1 MQQSKVVE
9 TWVGLFVALGM
20 VGLFFMAMKVS
31 NLGDLQT
38 KDNSFKITARFQN
51 AGSLR
56 ERAPV
61 SMAGVRVG
69 RVSAIHFDKET
80 YEAVVEMR
88 IDPEYD
94 TIPTDT
100 TANVLT
106 AGLLGEQYIGL
117 SAGGSDEFLKNG
129 DEIELTQSALVLE
142 EVISR
147 FLFNKAESGSEKK
160 DAPAAASAPEAD
172 VEADTPATEEMPAQ
186 PAPPVNKVEMSAIP
200 PVRKP
205 KPAED
210 EEAAPAHKPKAAHH
224 GKVVEEAPAEPKPKA
239 AHGKS
244 AEEAPAGQ
252 KPKTAHGKGAEEA
265 EPAHKAGKPAAKG
278 SSNP

>member
-9 TWVGLFVALGM
+9 TWVGLFVALGV
-20 VGLFFMAMKVS
+20 VGLFFLAMKVS

-38 KDNSFKITARFQN
+38 KDNSFKIVARFQN

-69 RVSAIHFDKET
+69 RVSSIRFDKET

-117 SAGGSDEFLKNG
+117 SAGGSDEYLKNG
-129 DEIELTQSALVLE
+129 DEIELTQSAMVLE

-147 FLFNKAESGSEKK
+147 FLFNKAENGAEKK
-160 DAPAAASAPEAD
+160 ESASAAGAPEED
-172 VEADTPATEEMPAQ
+172 VEPDNSITEDIPA
-186 PAPPVNKVEMSAIP
+186 
-200 PVRKP
+200 KP
-205 KPAED
+205 KAPVKSV
-210 EEAAPAHKPKAAHH
+210 EASAVHAHKPKP
-224 GKVVEEAPAEPKPKA
+224 EADEADEPG
-239 AHGKS
+239 H
-244 AEEAPAGQ
+244 
-252 KPKTAHGKGAEEA
+252 KPKTAHGKAVEEA
-265 EPAHKAGKPAAKG
+265 HAGHKPKTAHAKGGEDAAPPAHKAAKPAAKG
-278 SSNP
+278 SATP